1 MKEALKSCTID
12 GSNRLTLQSGKTKE
26 SSSILLKNF
35 DKYDYSKVMEVLS
48 WEEKKRDLTL
58 AEHINIILLGILRAL
73 IMAGSEG
80 KDGGYIRGL

>member
-1 MKEALKSCTID
+1 
-12 GSNRLTLQSGKTKE
+12 
-26 SSSILLKNF
+26 
-35 DKYDYSKVMEVLS
+35 MEVLS

-58 AEHINIILLGILRAL
+58 AEHINIILLSILRAL